1 MTQQK
6 ACEILRCWQELRD
19 RTPAERI
26 RILVER
32 KMLPPDND
40 NEDICEPIRE
50 AIREAMING

>member
-1 MTQQK
+1 MTPQQN
-6 ACEILRCWQELRD
+6 ACAALWCWQELRD

-40 NEDICEPIRE
+40 NEDALEDVRRE
-50 AIREAMING
+50 MADA

>member
-6 ACEILRCWQELRD
+6 ACEILWCWQELRD

-40 NEDICEPIRE
+40 NEDQLECVRRE
-50 AIREAMING
+50 MERADG